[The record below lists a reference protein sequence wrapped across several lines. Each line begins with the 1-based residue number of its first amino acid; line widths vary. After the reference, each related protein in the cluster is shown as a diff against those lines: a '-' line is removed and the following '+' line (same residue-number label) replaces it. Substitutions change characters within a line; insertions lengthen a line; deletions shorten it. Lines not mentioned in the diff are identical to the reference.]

1 MSEQAP
7 AVPRSRAVIRQAWV
21 ERLDRFAASGLCV
34 VAFPRSEGVSCHAF
48 YYWKH
53 KLAAAAN
60 SANDAHGLCLWC
72 QRLEA
77 GRYHFPDAPADV
89 SSVEMTAGAFQMIL
103 DGIDL
108 SRVHRFKRFASG

>member
-60 SANDAHGLCLWC
+60 SANDAP
-72 QRLEA
+72 RLLPVHLLA
-77 GRYHFPDAPADV
+77 AP
-89 SSVEMTAGAFQMIL
+89 SPVEVLLPQGPVLRLTPGCDLRFVRSLVAALGGAPC
-103 DGIDL
+103 
-108 SRVHRFKRFASG
+108 